1 MDRDFLKKGHIA
13 LLYNAEEGLTPIIM
27 DEHYLSKPYE
37 KLILRYRL
45 NPDTMHYLRQ
55 YDPRAYFKNGCAYF
69 MDSTSLFMY
78 MDQVQDFVWDYIGVT
93 VKFDISQLPDYCP
106 FTNKGLEQ
114 KAQEKAVINEALENY
129 IAATNERLL
138 CSRGADQ
145 GYMSKLL
152 GKIRIAKRLLGK

>member
-13 LLYNAEEGLTPIIM
+13 LLYDAEEGLTPIIM

-55 YDPRAYFKNGCAYF
+55 YDPSVCFIKGAVRISDYPGY
-69 MDSTSLFMY
+69 LIY
-78 MDQVQDFVWDYIGVT
+78 MDEFQDFIWHYCGETGFKLDG
-93 VKFDISQLPDYCP
+93 LPDYCP

-138 CSRGADQ
+138 CSRNADQ
-145 GYMSKLL
+145 GYMAKLL